1 MLAPFVFIVIFGKK
15 KQKGGG
21 KIPQVPGRC
30 APQKKTF
37 GKKNQHG
44 ENDDHTLVLSLGGS
58 IGECAETE
66 KEGVE

>member
-1 MLAPFVFIVIFGKK
+1 M
-15 KQKGGG
+15 GGE
-21 KIPQVPGRC
+21 KFPKSLEVRP
-30 APQKKTF
+30 PQKKTF

-44 ENDDHTLVLSLGGS
+44 ENDDHTFIVLSLGGS